1 MTRLLRVSTFCCALA
16 VASLSQAQTV
26 VFSVDGAAHDRLG
39 TSVAELGDVDG
50 DGVPEVLAGTPGYDF
65 TSLGGAKVL
74 SGATGA
80 TLAAVVGPSTGSYMG
95 FGNAVHALGDVD
107 GDGAP
112 DFAVSTP
119 FESSAS
125 VVNAGFVRVFS
136 STSGA
141 LLLQLS
147 GGVGDE
153 LLGMSVAAAG
163 DLDGD
168 GRADLFVGVPGVDA
182 GSVTSVGAVR
192 AVSGFDGSTLWQFN
206 GSGQFETLG
215 TRAVAAGDLDGDGV
229 VDVAAIGGSFPIRL
243 QTISGATGQALY
255 SVGPIATA
263 SVQVS
268 LAGGKDL
275 DGDGIGDLV
284 LGDPFGNV
292 ARSFSGANGAP
303 LSTFTPSGP
312 GCGWVYWSTGLALV
326 DDRDGDGLA
335 DLAVQDAI
343 GWIEIVRGVAGTSL
357 FALRRGGVS
366 GFAASSDRDGDGR
379 GDLLLGIPNASDFAG
394 RVQVAVDDAPQFIG
408 TVLAL
413 GDGTGAACP
422 CGNVGGAGQGC
433 ATSTGS
439 GASLRALGSASL
451 SDVNFHLRSEG
462 APVGHLSV
470 LFSAAQPANGGLGTP
485 FGDGLKGLAGTLK
498 RLDQKSLCS
507 SVVDWTSFPGT
518 SIAPGATAYYQVWFR
533 DLNGPCGGH
542 ANMTNAVAVTF
553 AP

>member
-1 MTRLLRVSTFCCALA
+1 MTRLQSLSTFACALA
-16 VASLSQAQTV
+16 CASLARAQTV
-26 VFSVDGAAHDRLG
+26 FFSADGAPHDRLG

-50 DGVPEVLAGTPGYDF
+50 DGVPELLVGTPGYDF

-74 SGATGA
+74 SGATGV
-80 TLAAVVGPSTGSYMG
+80 TLTAVVGPSTGTYMG

-125 VVNAGFVRVFS
+125 EINAGFVRVFS
-136 STSGA
+136 STTGA

-147 GGVGDE
+147 GGIGDE
-153 LLGMSVAAAG
+153 LFGTSVAAAG

-168 GRADLFVGVPGVDA
+168 GRADLFVGVPGVDV
-182 GSVTSVGAVR
+182 GPVTSAGAVR
-192 AVSGFDGSTLWQFN
+192 AVSGLDGSTLWQFA
-206 GSGQFETLG
+206 GSVLFEALG

-229 VDVAAIGGSFPIRL
+229 IDVAAVGGSLPIRL
-243 QTISGATGQALY
+243 QTISGTTGQMLY
-255 SVGPIATA
+255 PIGPIATA
-263 SVQVS
+263 SIVVS

-275 DGDGIGDLV
+275 DGDGIGDLA
-284 LGDPFGNV
+284 LGDPFANRV
-292 ARSFSGANGAP
+292 RTFSGANGAP
-303 LSTFTPSGP
+303 LATFTPSGSS
-312 GCGWVYWSTGLALV
+312 CGLIYWGTDVALL

-335 DLAVQDAI
+335 DVAI
-343 GWIEIVRGVAGTSL
+343 HEATGLIEVLSGVGGARL
-357 FALRRGGVS
+357 FSLRRAGAS
-366 GFAASSDRDGDGR
+366 ALAASVDRDGDGR
-379 GDLLLGIPNASDFAG
+379 GDLLFGIPNAADFAG
-394 RVQVAVDDAPQFIG
+394 RVQVVVDDAPQPVG

-439 GASLRALGSASL
+439 GASLRGLGSASL
-451 SDVNFHLRSEG
+451 ADVHFHLRTEG
-462 APVGHLSV
+462 APVGHLAV

-485 FGDGLKGLAGTLK
+485 FGDGLKGLAGTLH
-498 RLDQKSLCS
+498 RLDQKSLCAP
-507 SVVDWTSFPGT
+507 VVDWTNLLGA
-518 SIAPGATAYYQVWFR
+518 SIVPGASVYYQVWFR
-533 DLNGPCGGH
+533 DPNGPCGGH
-542 ANMTNAVAVTF
+542 ANMTNVVAVTF